1 MTSFQTGHLL
11 DGLHGEGQG
20 TTHSHTGHQAGVVVG
35 KEAAGHIT
43 GDIQALHGLVVVVQ
57 RLTLFV
63 DGNALLGG
71 QQRGTQ
77 PAAVEGRSADGAQT
91 VSGLAEILVVLLVV
105 QLIVTFHGSKEG
117 ILGSVKPILSASSS
131 SVSHLN
137 SAPASIASSILP

>member
-1 MTSFQTGHLL
+1 MPENRAGSGVIQTRHLL

-20 TTHSHTGHQAGVVVG
+20 AAHGHTSHQAGVVVG

-77 PAAVEGRSADGAQT
+77 PIAVEGSGADGAQA
-91 VSGLAEILVVLLVV
+91 VSRLAEVLVVLLVV
-105 QLIVTFHGSKEG
+105 QLV
-117 ILGSVKPILSASSS
+117 
-131 SVSHLN
+131 
-137 SAPASIASSILP
+137 IAKNI